1 MKRKIFALVL
11 LLAAATLYADC
22 RPFRSGVVLCAEL
35 SAVPQKIADFDAE
48 DYPEIPQQN
57 QIYAAVT
64 INLFQGRQLSRHDYS
79 IRAFGRDYKCAAIKV
94 DDGPWKSNS
103 GDITLAENKR
113 KYTML
118 FILDNSVV
126 GHAAREEMDLKCNY
140 PPVKY
145 SETPL
150 IFNNCG
156 KKNFTPAKKIPQT
169 GILSLKK

>member
-1 MKRKIFALVL
+1 MKRKFFALVL

-48 DYPEIPQQN
+48 DYPDIPVQDRV
-57 QIYAAVT
+57 YAAVT
-64 INLFQGRQLSRHDYS
+64 ISLFPGRQLSRHDYS
-79 IRAFGRDYKCAAIKV
+79 IQAFGRDYKCAAIKV
-94 DDGPWKSNS
+94 DNGPWKSNS
-103 GDITLAENKR
+103 GDITFAEKTS

-118 FILDNSVV
+118 FILDSSIL
-126 GHAAREEMDLKCNY
+126 GHNDKEQLDLKCNY

-156 KKNFTPAKKIPQT
+156 KKNFTPAKTIPQT